1 MIVPASSQSGVQT
14 GGFRYWLQ
22 NRLHGGERLMT
33 LLVPLAWIYTAVIS
47 LRRIA
52 YEKNWLKSTRV
63 PVPVIVVGNIS
74 VGGTGK
80 SPIVRTIVDDL
91 TRRGFRPGIVARGY
105 RGKSDHWPRHVDI
118 DSDPGEVGD
127 EAVEHAILSSAVG
140 VTVGPSRTAA
150 ATALINHSDCNIIV
164 ADDGLQHL
172 ALRRDVEVAVID
184 GEAGFGNGRC
194 LPAGPLREPVSVL
207 GRMDH
212 VIVNGPSKSNYASS
226 FDVPC
231 WSSRIQAGMIAS
243 ADGQQRHISIEELN
257 STRSVSIS
265 AIGNPERFETMLRSM
280 GLKIVA
286 SYRFSDHHEFQPQD
300 FEEHDGVQFV
310 MTLKD
315 AVKCRRWLAR
325 YPEIA
330 SRSWY
335 VGVHARL
342 DADFLDSVASHA
354 AANCKTSNVR

>member
-1 MIVPASSQSGVQT
+1 MIVPVSSQTGLQISGY
-14 GGFRYWLQ
+14 RRWLQ
-22 NRLHGGERLMT
+22 NRLHGSERLMT
-33 LLVPLAWIYTAVIS
+33 LLLPLAWIYTATIR

-63 PVPVIVVGNIS
+63 SVPVIVIGNIS

-91 TRRGFRPGIVARGY
+91 KRRGFRPGIVARGY
-105 RGKSDHWPRHVDI
+105 RGRSDRWPRHVSVH
-118 DSDPGEVGD
+118 SDPREVGD

-150 ATALINHSDCNIIV
+150 ATALINHSDCDVII

-172 ALRRDVEVAVID
+172 ALQRDVEVAVID
-184 GEAGFGNGRC
+184 GQAGFGNGHC

-212 VIVNGPSKSNYASS
+212 VIVNGSS
-226 FDVPC
+226 ETDYVSDFDVPC
-231 WSSRIQAGMIAS
+231 WSSQIKPGVIAS
-243 ADGQQRHISIEELN
+243 ADGEGRHISVEKLS
-257 STRSVSIS
+257 STRNVSIS
-265 AIGNPERFETMLRSM
+265 AIGNPERFETMLHGM
-280 GLKIVA
+280 GLKFV
-286 SYRFSDHHEFQPQD
+286 SSHRFPDHYEFQPRD
-300 FEEHDGVQFV
+300 FEKHEGVQFV

-335 VGVHARL
+335 VGVDAEL
-342 DADFLDSVASHA
+342 DANFLDHLASSA
-354 AANCKTSNVR
+354 AVTSRTTNDS